1 MTDKIP
7 SFKEEIDDIHVPID
21 KLDTIILNTVQ
32 ASAPKRKRSIRKKVL
47 YGVGAAV
54 AAFGLLVGSATIS
67 PVMANF
73 VSQIPVVGSIFG
85 ESGERGLEQVSEL
98 GLTQVVGESKTIK
111 GNTLTID
118 EVFFDGTR
126 LTVSYSLESEEPLG
140 EYYLGS
146 GMDFTI
152 DGKSISHGG
161 SSGETEI
168 TPTYRTAI
176 DNVDVGSGELPKQ
189 FKLGLVFEGKGGERW
204 KFSMPVHEQSSAELV
219 TINHMQRAGSIDLTV
234 SNLEI
239 SPLGLRFNYN
249 TLTDENEFP
258 TGDFGSFI
266 AFKAV
271 DSSGNELVISSQGGG
286 QAEIVSG
293 KIHSKGNS
301 LFEPIDDT
309 VKELTVT
316 PYLIMPSEGGGVE
329 IDASGNEKSI
339 DFEPYKGEPVEF
351 KSFTVKL
358 P

>member
-21 KLDTIILNTVQ
+21 RLDTIILNTVQ
-32 ASAPKRKRSIRKKVL
+32 ASAPKRKRSIQKKVL

-54 AAFGLLVGSATIS
+54 AVFGLLVGSATIS

-73 VSQIPVVGSIFG
+73 VSQIPVVGSIFS

-98 GLTQVVGESKTIK
+98 GLTQVVGKSKTVN
-111 GNTLTID
+111 GNTITID
-118 EVFFDGTR
+118 EVFYDGTR
-126 LTVSYSLESEEPLG
+126 LTVGYSLESEEPLG

-146 GMDFTI
+146 GLDFTI
-152 DGKSISHGG
+152 DGKSISYGG

-176 DNVDVGSGELPKQ
+176 DNVDVASGELPKK
-189 FKLGLVFEGKGGERW
+189 FELGLFFEGKGGERW
-204 KFSMPVHEQSSAELV
+204 KFSVPVQEQSGAEFV
-219 TINHMQRAGSIDLTV
+219 TINHTQRAGSIDLTV

-258 TGDFGSFI
+258 SGEFGSFI
-266 AFKAV
+266 EFKIV
-271 DSSGNELVISSQGGG
+271 DSSGNELVISSEGGG
-286 QAEIVSG
+286 QAEVVNG

-301 LFEPIDDT
+301 LFEPVDDI

-316 PYLIMPSEGGGVE
+316 PYLILQSEGGGVE
-329 IDASGNEKSI
+329 IDAAGNEKPI
-339 DFEPYKGEPVEF
+339 DFKTYKGKTVEF
-351 KSFTVKL
+351 ESFTVIL